1 MVIGIYRTMN
11 SGNSMTVGS
20 KQEYRRIWN
29 TIAAIPRGRVASYG
43 QIGELAGFA
52 RGARL
57 VARALRYAPAE
68 MKLPW
73 HRVLNAQGKIAIPAN
88 SPSHKEQARRLANE
102 DVPLIGGRVDMSR
115 YRWQPD
121 LDELI
126 WGPLAFDADEL
137 TPGADE

>member
-1 MVIGIYRTMN
+1 MSSTKSKVY
-11 SGNSMTVGS
+11 GS

-57 VARALRYAPAE
+57 VVRALRYAPKE
-68 MKLPW
+68 LQLPW

-88 SPSHKEQARRLANE
+88 SPSYTEQARRLASE
-102 DVPLIGGRVDMSR
+102 DVPFIGGRVDMDQ

-121 LDELI
+121 LDELM
-126 WGPLAFDADEL
+126 WGPLAFDMDEPTDDADE
-137 TPGADE
+137 